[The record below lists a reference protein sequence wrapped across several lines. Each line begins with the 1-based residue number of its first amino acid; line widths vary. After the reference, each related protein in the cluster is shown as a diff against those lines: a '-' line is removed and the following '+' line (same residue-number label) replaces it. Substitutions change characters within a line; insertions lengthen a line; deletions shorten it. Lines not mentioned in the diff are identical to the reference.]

1 MLPVRPVCAER
12 ELGFLVDD
20 AGPVVTGAT
29 PGRHCLNTTWCDNGL
44 VSSTSEKGPTMSNT
58 RAAVGAAA
66 LILLSTLVPAG
77 PATAA
82 PTTDQSG
89 TTGPSK
95 EIKACLAPIAVPPRS
110 PDVLQGWIDG
120 CRARGLLR
128 QAALLG
134 NHV

>member
-1 MLPVRPVCAER
+1 MLLDGAVRS
-12 ELGFLVDD
+12 
-20 AGPVVTGAT
+20 VTGAT
-29 PGRHCLNTTWCDNGL
+29 PREHRADTTWCDNGL

-82 PTTDQSG
+82 PTTAESG
-89 TTGPSK
+89 TGPSK

-110 PDVLQGWIDG
+110 PDVMQGWIDG

>member
-1 MLPVRPVCAER
+1 
-12 ELGFLVDD
+12 
-20 AGPVVTGAT
+20 
-29 PGRHCLNTTWCDNGL
+29 
-44 VSSTSEKGPTMSNT
+44 MSNT

-77 PATAA
+77 PAAAA
-82 PTTDQSG
+82 PSTDETT
-89 TTGPSK
+89 TAGPSK
-95 EIKACLAPIAVPPRS
+95 EIRECLAPIAVPPRS
-110 PDVLQGWIDG
+110 PDVMQGWIDG